1 MSHSRKLPPS
11 ERDFDIYEAVHIAGY
26 PTRDEAQK
34 HGISPTRVRQIVRR
48 VVEWLGEVIPPQAK
62 IAKEQQSHLARQIA
76 ADRFNLQYAEA
87 STNWYQ
93 SGDIKFASLRIRLTH
108 AQARLGVPGSLIGGL
123 AADAIEGLEVP
134 AYQPPQDDPQ
144 EGEAWDGDAPAEP
157 PLLPEYFDINSDIY
171 RQPLNRRNL
180 KNLPP
185 ELYDPIPLAD
195 ITSEIVAAR
204 AYYGFPLKA
213 AIVRQLQDEGQ
224 LPTADDIRQSRFPS
238 PTDGLPAST
247 PQSASTPHS
256 ALPTPHSNPPPRD
269 FSVMTCVESAPA
281 DETHHAPA
289 ETLSPASTCND
300 NTANQ
305 NAPQHSAN
313 TPSQPLLTTDCNF
326 PVTELHLTA
335 HHAGATLSQTSA
347 AASPLVPLSPCP
359 LVRPGTQNPE
369 SAAKTD

>member
-1 MSHSRKLPPS
+1 
-11 ERDFDIYEAVHIAGY
+11 
-26 PTRDEAQK
+26 
-34 HGISPTRVRQIVRR
+34 
-48 VVEWLGEVIPPQAK
+48 
-62 IAKEQQSHLARQIA
+62 EQQSHLARQIA

-93 SGDIKFASLRIRLTH
+93 SGELKFAGLRIRLTH

-134 AYQPPQDDPQ
+134 AYQPPQDEPQ
-144 EGEAWDGDAPAEP
+144 EGPVGRGSPDPAPSPTAG
-157 PLLPEYFDINSDIY
+157 LLGQTDDDSASLDPDLFKPDYFDVNSDIY

-185 ELYDPIPLAD
+185 ELYDPLPLAD
-195 ITSEIVAAR
+195 ITPEIVAAR

-224 LPTADDIRQSRFPS
+224 LPTADDIRHGRFPS

-247 PQSASTPHS
+247 PQSASPPHS
-256 ALPTPHSNPPPRD
+256 ALLTPHSNPPPRD

-289 ETLSPASTCND
+289 DTLSRASTCND

-313 TPSQPLLTTDCNF
+313 TPSQPLLTKHESR
-326 PVTELHLTA
+326 PITELEITPDQP
-335 HHAGATLSQTSA
+335 GAAVSSNTPP
-347 AASPLVPLSPCP
+347 SPYPQQPIPDPLLPLGRSPANNRN
-359 LVRPGTQNPE
+359 L
-369 SAAKTD
+369 